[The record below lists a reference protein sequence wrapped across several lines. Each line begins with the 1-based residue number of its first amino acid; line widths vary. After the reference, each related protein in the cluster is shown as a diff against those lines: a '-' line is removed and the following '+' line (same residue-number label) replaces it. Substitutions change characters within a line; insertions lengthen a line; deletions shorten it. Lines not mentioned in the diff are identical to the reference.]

1 MRVVIIGGAA
11 SGMTVASRI
20 KKLSNQTEVIVIQK
34 EDYVS
39 LGACGLPYFVGNKD
53 LQPNNLL
60 ARSVEQFSEQNIVI
74 HTKSVVEKIDD
85 QNKKIWYR
93 KDDNLIE
100 LSYDKL
106 VISTGAKPIVPPVKG
121 IELDNIFTLT
131 RLEDGIKL
139 KEKLQNDSIKKVA
152 VIGSGFIGLECLEML
167 AEFNKEITLIEK
179 ESQLNKRIFDKEITD
194 LLEENLIKN
203 NINIIKNNGLAY
215 FEKSD
220 SNNINI
226 VLENNSKLEVDLV
239 ILAIGFRPAT
249 QFLNDSNIEM
259 LKNGAI
265 VVDNKGRTNL
275 ADIWS
280 CGDCATS
287 IHRITKQNTYT
298 PLATVARKFAKV
310 VADDILTI
318 DNQYQGTLQTAIV
331 KSFDSELAST
341 GINEST
347 AKELNYEYKTVFIK
361 DYDHPSYYA
370 NPNPTPLALKL
381 ILNTKTNTLIGAQ
394 MYGSNLSVMRINFLI
409 SLIWNEIKIDNSL
422 TQIDL
427 PYAPPFSRVV
437 DIIHIALEK
446 LLK

>member
-34 EDYVS
+34 ENYVS
-39 LGACGLPYFVGNKD
+39 LGACGLPYFVSNKN

-60 ARSVEQFSEQNIVI
+60 ARSVEQFNEQNIVI
-74 HTKSVVEKIDD
+74 HTNSVVEKIDD
-85 QNKKIWYR
+85 QSKKIWYR
-93 KDDNLIE
+93 KDDNWIE

-106 VISTGAKPIVPPVKG
+106 VITTGAKPIVPPVKG

-179 ESQLNKRIFDKEITD
+179 ESQLNKRVFDKEITD

-249 QFLNDSNIEM
+249 GFLNDSNIEM

-265 VVDNKGRTNL
+265 VVNNKGRTNL

-310 VADDILTI
+310 VADDILGI
-318 DNQYQGTLQTAIV
+318 DNEYQGTLQTAIV

-361 DYDHPSYYA
+361 DYDHPSYYQ
-370 NPNPTPLALKL
+370 NPTPLALKL
-381 ILNTKTNTLIGAQ
+381 ILNTKTNTLLGAQ
-394 MYGSNLSVMRINFLI
+394 MHGSNLSVMRINFLI
-409 SLIWNEIKIDNSL
+409 SLIWNEIKIDDSL

-437 DIIHIALEK
+437 DIVHIALEK
-446 LLK
+446 ILK